1 MQFELT
7 EALIDDIIFT
17 MENQDQISYLDT
29 LEGIVTGE
37 DVLEYGEPENDSK
50 DRYIDLPGW
59 DSSDGYNLMEQFA
72 AGLKNKVIRTKLSAA
87 LNRGKGVFR
96 AFRDILSM
104 YPEAEKLW
112 YAYKDREMRREVI
125 RWYNA
130 LREEWGL
137 ERIGEEPEETGDLVQ
152 EDFLFR
158 PPVPEDA
165 DKAAELHRLCL
176 DESPAA
182 APFSPW
188 AFPEPFALVAE
199 TGSGEFAGH
208 IAGTVTGESGK
219 TGKAGKALEITALE
233 VRPEYRGL
241 GIGEALLTRLL
252 ETAEAAGVEE
262 CLITLPQEAEGFSRV
277 LLRESFEPVQ
287 TRYRRTV

>member
-1 MQFELT
+1 MRFELT

-17 MENQDQISYLDT
+17 MENQQWISYLDT
-29 LEGIVTGE
+29 VEGVVVGE
-37 DVLEYGEPENDSK
+37 DALELGELENDTE
-50 DRYIDLPGW
+50 DRYLGLPGW

-72 AGLKNKVIRTKLSAA
+72 AGFKNKIIRTKLSAA
-87 LNRGKGVFR
+87 LNQGKGVFR
-96 AFRDILSM
+96 AFRDILSG

-112 YAYKDREMRREVI
+112 YAYKDRAMKREVI

-137 ERIGEEPEETGDLVQ
+137 ERIGEEPEETEDLVR

-158 PPVPEDA
+158 PPVPEDR

-176 DESPAA
+176 DECPAA
-182 APFSPW
+182 GPFPCG
-188 AFPEPFALVAE
+188 AFPEPFALAAE
-199 TGSGEFAGH
+199 TGSGDFAGY
-208 IAGTVTGESGK
+208 IAGTVTGKSGK
-219 TGKAGKALEITALE
+219 TLEITALE

-252 ETAEAAGVEE
+252 KTAEAKGVEE
-262 CLITLPQEAEGFSRV
+262 YFITLPQEAEGFSRV
-277 LLRESFEPVQ
+277 LLRESFEAVQ
-287 TRYRRTV
+287 TRYRRIV

>member
-7 EALIDDIIFT
+7 EALINDIIFT
-17 MENQDQISYLDT
+17 MENQEWVSYLDT
-29 LEGIVTGE
+29 LQGVVVGE
-37 DVLEYGEPENDSK
+37 DAVALGEREHDTEN
-50 DRYIDLPGW
+50 RYIDLPHW

-96 AFRDILSM
+96 AFRDILSG
-104 YPEAEKLW
+104 YPEAEKRW
-112 YAYKDREMRREVI
+112 YAHKDREMKREVI

-130 LREEWGL
+130 LRETWGL

-158 PPVPEDA
+158 PPVPEDT

-182 APFSPW
+182 GPCSPW
-188 AFPEPFALVAE
+188 AFPEPFALAAE
-199 TGSGEFAGH
+199 TGSGDFAGY
-208 IAGTVTGESGK
+208 ITGTVTGESGK
-219 TGKAGKALEITALE
+219 TLDITALE

-252 ETAEAAGVEE
+252 ETAEAKGMEHY
-262 CLITLPQEAEGFSRV
+262 LITLPQAAEGFSRV
-277 LLRESFEPVQ
+277 LFRESFEVVQ
-287 TRYRRTV
+287 TRYRKTR